1 MQEFSIKK
9 AKWSA
14 YNAKKWYICNLYT
27 MRRQSFINFS
37 LFQDILLS
45 LTASLVSILVIR
57 WISEPIPGFTVLVLK
72 WLVASAAG
80 TIPGILVSGCSRD
93 VKKYATVRSIARV
106 MAAILIK
113 EAVLVVSLAFGLVKL
128 PQTPYYLLIMLMDFI
143 LTGGALSYLRVASRL
158 LSAHGPN
165 PSEMASRKTALVAG
179 TDEPSLN
186 LASELEKE
194 GYDVIGL
201 LTRKPEMNGRV
212 IRDYVVYSCRSD
224 ADLENLQWRFGGVDG
239 VFFPRTV
246 MDFKNTEDS
255 GEDDGEPESARQR
268 DRMSLFG
275 HMVKR
280 GFDILLSGGLLLVF
294 SPVIAVCAILIK
306 REDGGPVLFV
316 QERIGRGGKPFNIYK
331 FRSMRTDAEAS
342 GTPALYS
349 GEEDPRL
356 TKVGRFLRAHH
367 LDELPQLWNVFR
379 GDMSFIGYRPERQY
393 FIDQIKQYNARY
405 DYLFQIRPGVTSYAT
420 LYNGY
425 TDTIDKMLTRLDL
438 DLYYLRNHTI
448 WFDMKVLGLTF
459 LSIVSGKKF

>member
-1 MQEFSIKK
+1 MKRP
-9 AKWSA
+9 
-14 YNAKKWYICNLYT
+14 N
-27 MRRQSFINFS
+27 FITFS
-37 LFQDILLS
+37 LFQDIMLS

-57 WISEPIPGFTVLVLK
+57 WISEPIPGFTILVLK
-72 WLVASAAG
+72 WLAAATLG
-80 TIPGILVSGCSRD
+80 TVPGILISGCSRD
-93 VKKYATVRSIARV
+93 VKKYTTVRSIARV

-113 EAVLVVSLAFGLVKL
+113 EAVLVLTLVIGLVKL
-128 PQTPYYLLIMLMDFI
+128 PLAPYYLLIMLIDFI

-158 LSAHGPN
+158 LSGHGPN
-165 PSEMASRKTALVAG
+165 PSQMASRKTALVAG
-179 TDEPSLN
+179 TEQASLD

-201 LTRKPEMNGRV
+201 LSRKPEMNGCV
-212 IRDYVVYSCRSD
+212 IRDYVVYACRTD
-224 ADLENLQWRFGGVDG
+224 EDLDNLQWRFGGVDG

-246 MDFKNTEDS
+246 RAKFDDPDPNDPS
-255 GEDDGEPESARQR
+255 GGREPVQQR
-268 DRMSLFG
+268 DRMSLLG
-275 HMVKR
+275 HMIKR
-280 GFDILLSGGLLLVF
+280 SFDIALSGTLLLIF
-294 SPVIAVCAILIK
+294 SPVIAVCAIAIR

-349 GEEDPRL
+349 GTEDPRL
-356 TKVGRFLRAHH
+356 TEVGRFLRAHH
-367 LDELPQLWNVFR
+367 LDELPQLWNVLK
-379 GDMSFIGYRPERQY
+379 GDMSFIGYRPERQF
-393 FIDQIKQYNARY
+393 FIDQIKRYNARY

>member
-1 MQEFSIKK
+1 MK
-9 AKWSA
+9 
-14 YNAKKWYICNLYT
+14 
-27 MRRQSFINFS
+27 RQYFILFS
-37 LFQDILLS
+37 LSQDIFLS
-45 LTASLVSILVIR
+45 LIASLVSILVIR
-57 WISEPIPGFTVLVLK
+57 WISEPIPGYTLLVAK
-72 WLVASAAG
+72 WLAASAVG
-80 TIPGILVSGCSRD
+80 TIPGVLISGCSRD

-106 MAAILIK
+106 MTAILIK
-113 EAVLVVSLAFGLVKL
+113 EAVLVAALVFGLVKL
-128 PQTPYYLLIMLMDFI
+128 PMAPQSLLIMLLDFI

-158 LSAHGPN
+158 LSGHGPK

-179 TDEPSLN
+179 TDQVALN
-186 LASELEKE
+186 LASELEKQ

-201 LTRKPEMNGRV
+201 LSRRPEMSGRV
-212 IRDYVVYSCRSD
+212 IRDYVVYFCRSD
-224 ADLENLQWRFGGVDG
+224 EDLENLQWRFGGVDG
-239 VFFPRTV
+239 VFFPRSV
-246 MDFKNTEDS
+246 MGNRDKPEGGHPS
-255 GEDDGEPESARQR
+255 GEEQENVQQR
-268 DRMSLFG
+268 DRMTLLG
-275 HMVKR
+275 HMLKR
-280 GFDILLSGGLLLVF
+280 GFDIVLSSLLLLIF
-294 SPVIAVCAILIK
+294 SPVIAVCAIMIR

-367 LDELPQLWNVFR
+367 LDELPQLWNVLK

-393 FIDQIKQYNARY
+393 YIDQIKQYNARY

-420 LYNGY
+420 LHNGY
-425 TDTIDKMLTRLDL
+425 TDTMEKMLTRLDL

-448 WFDMKVLGLTF
+448 WFDIKVLGLTF

>member
-1 MQEFSIKK
+1 
-9 AKWSA
+9 
-14 YNAKKWYICNLYT
+14 
-27 MRRQSFINFS
+27 MRRQNIINFS
-37 LFQDILLS
+37 LSQDILLS
-45 LTASLVSILVIR
+45 LIASLVSILVIR
-57 WISEPIPGFTVLVLK
+57 WISEPIPGYTVLVLK
-72 WLVASAAG
+72 WLAAAAVG
-80 TIPGILVSGCSRD
+80 TVPGILVSGCSRD

-106 MAAILIK
+106 MTAIFIK
-113 EAVLVVSLAFGLVKL
+113 EAVLVVILAVGFVKL

-158 LSAHGPN
+158 LSSHGPN

-179 TDEPSLN
+179 TEDASLN

-201 LTRKPEMNGRV
+201 LSRRPEMNGRV

-255 GEDDGEPESARQR
+255 DDTDGESESVRQR

-275 HMVKR
+275 HMIKR

-294 SPVIAVCAILIK
+294 SPVIALCAILIK

-342 GTPALYS
+342 GTPVLYS
-349 GEEDPRL
+349 GNEDPRL
-356 TKVGRFLRAHH
+356 TKVGRFLRTHH

>member
-1 MQEFSIKK
+1 MKRP
-9 AKWSA
+9 
-14 YNAKKWYICNLYT
+14 N
-27 MRRQSFINFS
+27 FITFS
-37 LFQDILLS
+37 LFQDIMLS

-57 WISEPIPGFTVLVLK
+57 WISEPIPGFTILVLK
-72 WLVASAAG
+72 WLAAATLG
-80 TIPGILVSGCSRD
+80 TVPGILISGCSRD
-93 VKKYATVRSIARV
+93 VKKYTTVRSIARV

-113 EAVLVVSLAFGLVKL
+113 EAVLVLTLVIGLVKL
-128 PQTPYYLLIMLMDFI
+128 PLAPYYLLIMLIDFI

-158 LSAHGPN
+158 LSGHGPN
-165 PSEMASRKTALVAG
+165 PSQMASRKTALVAG
-179 TDEPSLN
+179 TEQASLD

-201 LTRKPEMNGRV
+201 LSRKPEMNGCV
-212 IRDYVVYSCRSD
+212 IRDYVVYACRTD
-224 ADLENLQWRFGGVDG
+224 EDLDNLQWRFGGVDG

-246 MDFKNTEDS
+246 RAKFDDPDPNDPS
-255 GEDDGEPESARQR
+255 GGREPVQQR
-268 DRMSLFG
+268 DRMSLLG
-275 HMVKR
+275 HMIKR
-280 GFDILLSGGLLLVF
+280 SFDIALSGTLLLIF
-294 SPVIAVCAILIK
+294 SPVIAVCAIAIR

-349 GEEDPRL
+349 GTEDPRL
-356 TKVGRFLRAHH
+356 TRVGSFLRAHH
-367 LDELPQLWNVFR
+367 LDELPQLWNVLK
-379 GDMSFIGYRPERQY
+379 GDMSFIGYRPERQF
-393 FIDQIKQYNARY
+393 FIDQIKRYNARY

>member
-1 MQEFSIKK
+1 
-9 AKWSA
+9 
-14 YNAKKWYICNLYT
+14 
-27 MRRQSFINFS
+27 MRRQNIINFS
-37 LFQDILLS
+37 LSQDILLS
-45 LTASLVSILVIR
+45 LIASLVSILVIR
-57 WISEPIPGFTVLVLK
+57 WISEPIPGYTVLVLK
-72 WLVASAAG
+72 WLAAAAVG
-80 TIPGILVSGCSRD
+80 TVPGILVSGCSRD

-106 MAAILIK
+106 MTAIFIK
-113 EAVLVVSLAFGLVKL
+113 EAVLVVILAVGFVKL
-128 PQTPYYLLIMLMDFI
+128 PQMPYYLLIMLMDFI

-158 LSAHGPN
+158 LSSHGPN

-179 TDEPSLN
+179 TEDASLN

-201 LTRKPEMNGRV
+201 LSRRPEMNGRV

-255 GEDDGEPESARQR
+255 DDTDGESESVRQR

-294 SPVIAVCAILIK
+294 SPVIALCAILIK

-349 GEEDPRL
+349 GDEDPRL
-356 TKVGRFLRAHH
+356 TKVGRYLRTHH

>member
-1 MQEFSIKK
+1 
-9 AKWSA
+9 
-14 YNAKKWYICNLYT
+14 
-27 MRRQSFINFS
+27 MRRQNYISFS

-45 LTASLVSILVIR
+45 LAASLVAILAIR
-57 WISEPIPGFTVLVLK
+57 WMSEPIPGFTMLVFK
-72 WLVASAAG
+72 WMVAAAVG
-80 TIPGILVSGCSRD
+80 TVPGILVSECSRD
-93 VKKYATVRSIARV
+93 VKKYASVRSIARV

-113 EAVLVVSLAFGLVKL
+113 EAVLVAAVVVGLVIL
-128 PQTPYYLLIMLMDFI
+128 PQKLQYVLIILLDFI

-158 LSAHGPN
+158 LAGHAPN
-165 PSEMASRKTALVAG
+165 PSQMAARKTALVAG
-179 TDEPSLN
+179 TDQAALD

-201 LTRKPEMNGRV
+201 LSRKPEMNGRV
-212 IRDYVVYSCRSD
+212 LHDYVVYACRTD
-224 ADLENLQWRFGGVDG
+224 EDLENLQWRFGGVDG

-246 MDFKNTEDS
+246 MDRMDS
-255 GEDDGEPESARQR
+255 AGEAGDKGEKHDSVQQR
-268 DRMSLFG
+268 DGMSLLG

-280 GFDILLSGGLLLVF
+280 GFDIVLSGFLLLVF
-294 SPVIAVCAILIK
+294 SPVIAVCAYFIK

-349 GEEDPRL
+349 GKEDPRL
-356 TKVGRFLRAHH
+356 TRVGRFLRAHH
-367 LDELPQLWNVFR
+367 LDELPQLWNVLK
-379 GDMSFIGYRPERQY
+379 GDMSFIGYRPERQF
-393 FIDQIKQYNARY
+393 FIDQIKRYNPRY

-425 TDTIDKMLTRLDL
+425 TDTMDKMLTRLDL
-438 DLYYLRNHTI
+438 DLYYLRNHTV

-459 LSIVSGKKF
+459 LSIVTGKKF

>member
-1 MQEFSIKK
+1 MKRP
-9 AKWSA
+9 
-14 YNAKKWYICNLYT
+14 N
-27 MRRQSFINFS
+27 FITFS
-37 LFQDILLS
+37 LFQDIMLS

-57 WISEPIPGFTVLVLK
+57 WISEPIPGFTILVLK
-72 WLVASAAG
+72 WLAAATLG
-80 TIPGILVSGCSRD
+80 TVPGILISGCSRD
-93 VKKYATVRSIARV
+93 VKKYTTVRSIARV

-113 EAVLVVSLAFGLVKL
+113 EAVLVLTLVLGLVKL
-128 PQTPYYLLIMLMDFI
+128 PLAPYYLLIMLIDFI

-158 LSAHGPN
+158 LSGHGPN
-165 PSEMASRKTALVAG
+165 PSQMASRKTALVAG
-179 TDEPSLN
+179 TEQASLD

-201 LTRKPEMNGRV
+201 LSRKPEMNGCV
-212 IRDYVVYSCRSD
+212 IRDYVVYACRTD
-224 ADLENLQWRFGGVDG
+224 DDLDNLQWRFGGVDG

-246 MDFKNTEDS
+246 RAKFDDPDPNDS
-255 GEDDGEPESARQR
+255 NGGHEPVQQR
-268 DRMSLFG
+268 DRMSLLG
-275 HMVKR
+275 HMIKR
-280 GFDILLSGGLLLVF
+280 SFDIALSGTLLLIF
-294 SPVIAVCAILIK
+294 SPVIAVCAILIR

-349 GEEDPRL
+349 GTEDPRL
-356 TKVGRFLRAHH
+356 TEVGRFLRAHH
-367 LDELPQLWNVFR
+367 LDELPQLWNVLK
-379 GDMSFIGYRPERQY
+379 GDMSFIGYRPERQF
-393 FIDQIKQYNARY
+393 FIDQIKRYNARY

>member
-1 MQEFSIKK
+1 MLK
-9 AKWSA
+9 
-14 YNAKKWYICNLYT
+14 NAKFVVCMK
-27 MRRQSFINFS
+27 RRELISFS
-37 LFQDILLS
+37 LTQDIFLS
-45 LTASLVSILVIR
+45 LIASLVSILVIR
-57 WISEPIPGFTVLVLK
+57 WISDPIPGYTALVFK
-72 WLVASAAG
+72 WLAAAAVG
-80 TIPGILVSGCSRD
+80 TIPGILISGCSRD
-93 VKKYATVRSIARV
+93 VKKYTTVRSIARV
-106 MAAILIK
+106 MVAIFIK
-113 EAVLVVSLAFGLVKL
+113 EAVLVTVLVTGLVRL
-128 PQTPYYLLIMLMDFI
+128 PLPSQILLILLMDFI
-143 LTGGALSYLRVASRL
+143 LTVGALSYIRVASRL
-158 LSAHGPN
+158 LSGHGPK

-179 TDEPSLN
+179 TDIASLN
-186 LASELEKE
+186 LASELEKD

-201 LTRKPEMNGRV
+201 LSRRPEMNGRV
-212 IRDYVVYSCRSD
+212 IRDYVVYFCKSD
-224 ADLENLQWRFGGVDG
+224 EDLENLQWRFGGVDG
-239 VFFPRTV
+239 VFFPRVV
-246 MDFKNTEDS
+246 MERDVPKTKDENDVQ
-255 GEDDGEPESARQR
+255 EPVQQR
-268 DRMSLFG
+268 DRMSLVG

-280 GFDILLSGGLLLVF
+280 GFDIVLSGLLLLIF

-356 TKVGRFLRAHH
+356 TKVGKFLRAHH
-367 LDELPQLWNVFR
+367 LDELPQLWNVLK

-393 FIDQIKQYNARY
+393 YIDQIKKYNARY
-405 DYLFQIRPGVTSYAT
+405 DYLYQIRPGVTSYAT

-425 TDTIDKMLTRLDL
+425 TDTMDKMLTRLDL

>member
-1 MQEFSIKK
+1 M
-9 AKWSA
+9 
-14 YNAKKWYICNLYT
+14 
-27 MRRQSFINFS
+27 
-37 LFQDILLS
+37 
-45 LTASLVSILVIR
+45 
-57 WISEPIPGFTVLVLK
+57 
-72 WLVASAAG
+72 
-80 TIPGILVSGCSRD
+80 
-93 VKKYATVRSIARV
+93 
-106 MAAILIK
+106 LI
-113 EAVLVVSLAFGLVKL
+113 
-128 PQTPYYLLIMLMDFI
+128 DFI

-158 LSAHGPN
+158 LSGHGPN
-165 PSEMASRKTALVAG
+165 PSQMASRKTALVAG
-179 TDEPSLN
+179 TEQASLD

-201 LTRKPEMNGRV
+201 LSRKPEMNGCV
-212 IRDYVVYSCRSD
+212 IRDYVVYACRTD
-224 ADLENLQWRFGGVDG
+224 DDLDNLQWRFGGVDG

-246 MDFKNTEDS
+246 RAKFDDPDPNDPS
-255 GEDDGEPESARQR
+255 GGREPVQQR
-268 DRMSLFG
+268 DRMSLLG
-275 HMVKR
+275 HMIKR
-280 GFDILLSGGLLLVF
+280 SFDIAMSGTLLLIF
-294 SPVIAVCAILIK
+294 SPVIALCAIAIR

-349 GEEDPRL
+349 GTEDPRL
-356 TKVGRFLRAHH
+356 TRVGSFLRAHH
-367 LDELPQLWNVFR
+367 LDELPQLWNVLK
-379 GDMSFIGYRPERQY
+379 GDMSFIGYRPERQF
-393 FIDQIKQYNARY
+393 FIDQIKRYNARY

>member
-1 MQEFSIKK
+1 
-9 AKWSA
+9 
-14 YNAKKWYICNLYT
+14 
-27 MRRQSFINFS
+27 MRRQNIINFS
-37 LFQDILLS
+37 LSQDILLS
-45 LTASLVSILVIR
+45 LIASLVSILVIR
-57 WISEPIPGFTVLVLK
+57 WISEPIPGYTVLVLK
-72 WLVASAAG
+72 WLAAAAVG
-80 TIPGILVSGCSRD
+80 TVPGILVSGCSRD

-106 MAAILIK
+106 MTAIFIK
-113 EAVLVVSLAFGLVKL
+113 EAVLVVILAVGFVKL

-158 LSAHGPN
+158 LSSHGPN

-179 TDEPSLN
+179 TEDASLN

-201 LTRKPEMNGRV
+201 LSRRPEMNGRV

-224 ADLENLQWRFGGVDG
+224 EDLENLQWRFGGVDG

-255 GEDDGEPESARQR
+255 NDTDGESESVRQR

-294 SPVIAVCAILIK
+294 SPVIALCAILIK

-349 GEEDPRL
+349 GDEDPRL
-356 TKVGRFLRAHH
+356 TKVGRFLRTHH

>member
-1 MQEFSIKK
+1 
-9 AKWSA
+9 
-14 YNAKKWYICNLYT
+14 
-27 MRRQSFINFS
+27 MRRQNIINFS
-37 LFQDILLS
+37 LSQDILLS
-45 LTASLVSILVIR
+45 LIASLVSILVIR
-57 WISEPIPGFTVLVLK
+57 WISEPIPGYTVLVLK
-72 WLVASAAG
+72 WLAAAAVG
-80 TIPGILVSGCSRD
+80 TVPGILVSGCSRD

-106 MAAILIK
+106 MTAIFIK
-113 EAVLVVSLAFGLVKL
+113 EAVLVVILAVGFVKL

-158 LSAHGPN
+158 LSSHGPN

-179 TDEPSLN
+179 TEDASLN

-201 LTRKPEMNGRV
+201 LSRRLEMNGRV

-255 GEDDGEPESARQR
+255 DDTDGESESVRQR

-280 GFDILLSGGLLLVF
+280 GFDISLSGGLLLVF

-448 WFDMKVLGLTF
+448 WFDIKVLGLTF

>member
-1 MQEFSIKK
+1 MKRPNII
-9 AKWSA
+9 
-14 YNAKKWYICNLYT
+14 Y
-27 MRRQSFINFS
+27 FS

-72 WLVASAAG
+72 WLAAATLG
-80 TIPGILVSGCSRD
+80 TVPGILISGCSRD
-93 VKKYATVRSIARV
+93 MKKYTTVRSIARV

-113 EAVLVVSLAFGLVKL
+113 EAVLVLTLVIGLVKL
-128 PQTPYYLLIMLMDFI
+128 PLAPYYLLIMLLDLI

-158 LSAHGPN
+158 LSGRGPN
-165 PSEMASRKTALVAG
+165 PSQMASRKTALVAG
-179 TDEPSLN
+179 TEQASLD

-201 LTRKPEMNGRV
+201 LSRKPEMNGCV
-212 IRDYVVYSCRSD
+212 IRDYVVYACRTD
-224 ADLENLQWRFGGVDG
+224 DDLDNLQWRFGGVDG

-246 MDFKNTEDS
+246 RAKFDEADPNDPS
-255 GEDDGEPESARQR
+255 GGREPVQQR
-268 DRMSLFG
+268 DRMSLLG
-275 HMVKR
+275 HMIKR
-280 GFDILLSGGLLLVF
+280 SFDIGLSGTLLLIF
-294 SPVIAVCAILIK
+294 SPVIALCAIAIR

-349 GEEDPRL
+349 GTEDPRL
-356 TKVGRFLRAHH
+356 TRVGSFLRAHH
-367 LDELPQLWNVFR
+367 LDELPQLWNVLK
-379 GDMSFIGYRPERQY
+379 GDMSFIGYRQF
-393 FIDQIKQYNARY
+393 FIDQIKRYNARY

>member
-1 MQEFSIKK
+1 
-9 AKWSA
+9 
-14 YNAKKWYICNLYT
+14 
-27 MRRQSFINFS
+27 MRRQNFISFS
-37 LFQDILLS
+37 LSQDILLS
-45 LTASLVSILVIR
+45 LTASLVSILVVR
-57 WISEPIPGFTVLVLK
+57 WISEPIPGYTVLVLK
-72 WLVASAAG
+72 WLMASAVG
-80 TIPGILVSGCSRD
+80 TVPGIFISGCSRD

-106 MAAILIK
+106 MTAILIK
-113 EAVLVVSLAFGLVKL
+113 EAVLVATLALGLVRL
-128 PQTPYYLLIMLMDFI
+128 PQTPHYLLIMLMDFI

-158 LSAHGPN
+158 LSGHGPK

-179 TDEPSLN
+179 TDQIALD
-186 LASELEKE
+186 LAAELEKE
-194 GYDVIGL
+194 GYDVVGL
-201 LTRKPEMNGRV
+201 LTRRPEMNGRV
-212 IRDYVVYSCRSD
+212 IRDYVVYACRTD
-224 ADLENLQWRFGGVDG
+224 EDLEKLQWRFGGVDG

-246 MDFKNTEDS
+246 IEKKGPEDS
-255 GEDDGEPESARQR
+255 GEGGEDDEPVRQR
-268 DRMSLFG
+268 DGMSLMG

-280 GFDILLSGGLLLVF
+280 SFDIGMSGLLLLVF
-294 SPVIAVCAILIK
+294 SPVIAICAWLIK
-306 REDGGPVLFV
+306 REDGGPALFV

-356 TKVGRFLRAHH
+356 TRVGRFLRAHH
-367 LDELPQLWNVFR
+367 LDELPQLWNVFK
-379 GDMSFIGYRPERQY
+379 GDMSFIGYRPERRFY
-393 FIDQIKQYNARY
+393 IDQIKQYNARY

-425 TDTIDKMLTRLDL
+425 TDTMEKMLTRLDL